1 MLYHKT
7 GLPEEGD
14 LVVCTVTKVYPN
26 SIFVNIDEYGKSGM
40 IHISEVAPGRI
51 RNIRDYVSE
60 GRVVVCKVLGIHAE
74 KGNIDLSLR
83 RVSEVARREKL
94 EMMKK
99 EQMAEKIVEL
109 LANYLKKDVKLLYD
123 EISKKVFENYE
134 FLIDFFQDVAAG
146 RALISDFVP
155 NRYAK
160 DLEDLIKKRIRIEK
174 IKISG
179 TLKLSSYAPNG
190 VEVIKEALKRSSGKD
205 IEIKYLGAGS
215 YKISVTAADFKT
227 AEKILNNATTQAI
240 EYVEKNEGVG
250 SFIRD
255 KEQ

>member
-7 GLPEEGD
+7 GMPEEGE
-14 LVVCTVTKVYPN
+14 LVICTVTKVYPD
-26 SIFVNIDEYGKSGM
+26 SIFVNIDEYGLNGM

-60 GRVVVCKVLGIHAE
+60 GRVVVCKVLGVHVE

-83 RVSEVARREKL
+83 RVSEIAKREKL

-109 LANYLKKDVKLLYD
+109 LANDLKKDVKTLYE
-123 EISKKVFENYE
+123 EISKRVFEKYE

-146 RALISDFVP
+146 RAELSELVPKQYISDL
-155 NRYAK
+155 N
-160 DLEDLIKKRIRIEK
+160 ELIKKRIKLEK

-179 TLKLSSYAPNG
+179 TLKLTSYAPDG
-190 VEVIKEALKRSSGKD
+190 VDIIKEALKKAAGDD
-205 IEIKYLGAGS
+205 IDIKYLGAGN
-215 YKISVTAADFKT
+215 YRISVTANDFKT
-227 AEKILNNATTQAI
+227 AEKKLNASIAEAI
-240 EYVEKNEGVG
+240 AHVDKNEKNT
-250 SFIRD
+250 
-255 KEQ
+255 